1 MDYWLELKFVRPQ
14 HCLHLLIFII
24 LLFKTNKFHRV
35 ISDSSVGSSKEPP
48 LSEMNI
54 KINSKTN
61 FSLQK
66 IFSQQNSI
74 LLLID
79 KILTKILSESFWNS
93 SQFIQCHLKI
103 FIQKLNYHLSK
114 AVNQSFIFMIIKL
127 QKKNLIQYWWRFF
140 FFSTHKKLLKNS
152 FHLIKHK
159 YSDLLTCFQQR

>member
-1 MDYWLELKFVRPQ
+1 MIHIGLLFGIEICKTPTLPSSLN
-14 HCLHLLIFII
+14 LHHP
-24 LLFKTNKFHRV
+24 LFKTNKFHRV

-54 KINSKTN
+54 KKIPKLIFHYKN
-61 FSLQK
+61 F
-66 IFSQQNSI
+66 FSQQNFI

-127 QKKNLIQYWWRFF
+127 QKKLNPILMTLLFLLYTQKTF
-140 FFSTHKKLLKNS
+140 KKFIS
-152 FHLIKHK
+152 F
-159 YSDLLTCFQQR
+159 DQT